1 MEKNIKMWIWAVVG
15 IIILI
20 ALYFIFNNMQAPETN
35 NETTT
40 NTESVQDISSGD
52 VGIAAT
58 SISYANAL
66 VKYSDRRI
74 QLDTNCQAHPNM
86 VNYKDNT
93 GVMIDNRS
101 PETLTVKI
109 GTTFTIKPYGF
120 KIVVLPDVYLA
131 SKTIFVDCN
140 GSQNVATIVV
150 QE

>member
-66 VKYSDRRI
+66 VKYANRRI
-74 QLDTNCQAHPNM
+74 QLDPMCQAHPNT
-86 VNYKDNT
+86 VSYKDNI
-93 GVMIDNRS
+93 GIMIDNRS
-101 PETLTVKI
+101 AKTRTVKV
-109 GTTFTIKPYGF
+109 GSTFTIKPWGF
-120 KIVVLPDVYLA
+120 KIIILPDVYLVA
-131 SKTIFVDCN
+131 KTILVDCDQ
-140 GSQNVATIVV
+140 SQNVATILV